1 MLTFISSLMKKNI
14 LGNLFILIILISI
27 KPISLTAQENQFYSS
42 SNILS
47 MLEKLDVFGKV
58 LYVAAHPDDE
68 NTRLIAYLANE
79 KKYETAY
86 LSLTRGGGGQNF
98 IGTHLKENLG
108 LIRTHEL
115 LEARKIDGGKQFFSS
130 AIDFGFSKGPDET
143 LKFWNEGKVLS
154 DFVWIIRKF
163 RPDVIITRFNQTPG
177 ITHGHHT
184 ASTILA
190 NKAFNISGDPSVF
203 PEQLKYVKTWKPK
216 RIFWNAS
223 LRFQSIDGFDKD
235 KILKMDVGIFNKYLG
250 KSYNEI
256 ASESRSM
263 HKSQAFGSL
272 RRRGSETEL
281 LLLTQGSSAKKDMM
295 DGINTSWN
303 RVNAHMAIKEY
314 VNNARDSFDVKKPYE
329 IIDNLSL
336 AYKELN
342 KIIDRHWREIK
353 KNEVKK
359 LIKACSGLFFESL
372 SNVEISVPGKEIEIA
387 FEAINRSPH
396 NIKLEKVEIFDEE
409 YIIDKKLEDNIFFQL
424 NKKIKLPISIDVSE
438 KYWLKNKSSF
448 GNYSVKD
455 QLLVGNPENEPAI
468 NSKFTFRINGQL
480 ITYNSPVVYKIN
492 NPTKGDDYKPFNFG
506 NPVYLNPKNN
516 MELFINSEKKDIS
529 IEIKSGINNLKTRVF
544 LDVGEEIK
552 VTPSFYD
559 LNFDKVGDV
568 ETVSFNISLPN
579 DRNSIKTITAKAEVN
594 NITYHRGIDIISYEH
609 FPSQTR
615 FPKSEISLIKFNLN
629 IKHKKIAY
637 LMGSGDK
644 VPESLRLV
652 GFEVDIF
659 NKDEVTVS
667 NLDSYD
673 ALIIGVRAFNT
684 DKTLGNI
691 KSEIMKYMNEGGNVI
706 VQYNTSRNIDVNTFA
721 PFPFKLSR
729 NRVSQENSFVKI
741 LDDKHPALNYPNK
754 ISIND
759 FDGWVQE
766 RGLYFSNNWSKEYQ
780 TIISSNDEGEDPNDG
795 GILIA
800 KVGKG
805 HFIYTSYSWFRQLPA
820 GVGGAFRIFTN
831 LISFGKK

>member
-1 MLTFISSLMKKNI
+1 M
-14 LGNLFILIILISI
+14 
-27 KPISLTAQENQFYSS
+27 Q
-42 SNILS
+42 
-47 MLEKLDVFGKV
+47 LEK
-58 LYVAAHPDDE
+58 
-68 NTRLIAYLANE
+68 
-79 KKYETAY
+79 
-86 LSLTRGGGGQNF
+86 SLCFINF
-98 IGTHLKENLG
+98 
-108 LIRTHEL
+108 
-115 LEARKIDGGKQFFSS
+115 DG
-130 AIDFGFSKGPDET
+130 D
-143 LKFWNEGKVLS
+143 LN
-154 DFVWIIRKF
+154 R
-163 RPDVIITRFNQTPG
+163 
-177 ITHGHHT
+177 
-184 ASTILA
+184 
-190 NKAFNISGDPSVF
+190 IS
-203 PEQLKYVKTWKPK
+203 
-216 RIFWNAS
+216 R
-223 LRFQSIDGFDKD
+223 
-235 KILKMDVGIFNKYLG
+235 
-250 KSYNEI
+250 
-256 ASESRSM
+256 
-263 HKSQAFGSL
+263 
-272 RRRGSETEL
+272 
-281 LLLTQGSSAKKDMM
+281 
-295 DGINTSWN
+295 
-303 RVNAHMAIKEY
+303 
-314 VNNARDSFDVKKPYE
+314 NN
-329 IIDNLSL
+329 
-336 AYKELN
+336 KELN

-387 FEAINRSPH
+387 FEAINRSPY

-409 YIIDKKLEDNIFFQL
+409 YIIDKELEDNIFFQL

-448 GNYSVKD
+448 GNYSIKD

-594 NITYHRGIDIISYEH
+594 NITYDRGIDIISYEH

-706 VQYNTSRNIDVNTFA
+706 VQYNSLRNFHLNFQEIDYLKKTHLLKFWM
-721 PFPFKLSR
+721 
-729 NRVSQENSFVKI
+729 
-741 LDDKHPALNYPNK
+741 
-754 ISIND
+754 IN
-759 FDGWVQE
+759 
-766 RGLYFSNNWSKEYQ
+766 
-780 TIISSNDEGEDPNDG
+780 I
-795 GILIA
+795 
-800 KVGKG
+800 
-805 HFIYTSYSWFRQLPA
+805 QL
-820 GVGGAFRIFTN
+820 
-831 LISFGKK
+831 

>member
-1 MLTFISSLMKKNI
+1 MKKII
-14 LGNLFILIILISI
+14 LGNLFFLIILFSV

-68 NTRLIAYLANE
+68 NTRLIAYLSNE

-130 AIDFGFSKGPDET
+130 AIDFGFSKGPEET
-143 LKFWNEGKVLS
+143 LKFWDEEKVLS

-190 NKAFNISGDPSVF
+190 NKAFNLSGDPSAF
-203 PEQLKYVKTWKPK
+203 PEQLKHVKIWKPK

-235 KILKMDVGIFNKYLG
+235 KILKTDVGVYNKYLG

-272 RRRGSETEL
+272 RRRGSEQEL
-281 LLLTQGSSAKKDMM
+281 LLLIQGSTVKKDMM
-295 DGINTSWN
+295 DGINTSWD
-303 RVNAHMAIKEY
+303 RVNTNVILNKY
-314 VNNARDSFDVKKPYE
+314 INNARDSFNVKKPYE

-336 AYKELN
+336 AHRELN

-353 KNEVKK
+353 KNELKEI
-359 LIKACSGLFFESL
+359 IKACSGLFFESL
-372 SNVEISVPGKEIEIA
+372 SNVEISVPDKEIEIS
-387 FEAINRSPH
+387 FEAINRSPYD
-396 NIKLEKVEIFDEE
+396 IKLEKVEILDEE
-409 YIIDKKLEDNIFFQL
+409 YVIDKKLEDNIFFQL
-424 NKKIKLPISIDVSE
+424 NKKIKLPKTMNVSE

-448 GNYSVKD
+448 GNYSIEN
-455 QLLVGNPENEPAI
+455 QLLVGNPENEPTL

-480 ITYNSPVVYKIN
+480 LTYNSPVVFKIN
-492 NPTKGDDYKPFNFG
+492 NPTKGDDYKPFNIG
-506 NPVYLNPKNN
+506 NPVYLNPKND

-529 IEIKSGINNLKTRVF
+529 LEIRSGMDSLRTRVF
-544 LDVGEEIK
+544 LDVNEDIE

-559 LNFDKVGDV
+559 LNFDKVGDIASV
-568 ETVSFNISLPN
+568 NFNISLPN
-579 DRNSIKTITAKAEVN
+579 DKNYINKITAKAEYN
-594 NITYHRGIDIISYEH
+594 KKDYDRGIDIISYDH
-609 FPSQTR
+609 FPTQTR
-615 FPKSEISLIKFNLN
+615 FPKSEISLVKFDLN

-652 GFEVDIF
+652 GFEVDVLK
-659 NKDEVTVS
+659 KDKITVS
-667 NLDSYD
+667 NLNSYD
-673 ALIIGVRAFNT
+673 ALIIGVRAFNS

-754 ISIND
+754 ISLSD

-820 GVGGAFRIFTN
+820 GVGGAYRIFTN